1 MGVLG
6 YLYREGG
13 TCGDI
18 LDNFENDDV
27 MINVGRLALA
37 ITLGLSYPLLVLP
50 CRDALYRLIMMLKHD
65 MSTPSIPDMSSP
77 SFTRLQALEE
87 EAQEDEEDMMERRS
101 RPLLEES
108 TSVSIDAR
116 RLGMSLKLRTIIA
129 FSVVST
135 ALVAACLL
143 PGIIVVWS
151 FMGSSVS
158 VVIAF
163 IFPSLMYLK
172 ITWKRKMHLDRV
184 LSAVLLVL
192 SILVMIGSTFEAIKN
207 SLDKNAGACLK
218 MSSDD

>member
-50 CRDALYRLIMMLKHD
+50 CRDSLYRLIMMLKHD

-87 EAQEDEEDMMERRS
+87 EAQEEDVMERRS

-116 RLGMSLKLRTIIA
+116 RLGMSLKLRAIIA

-158 VVIAF
+158 VLIAF

-184 LSAVLLVL
+184 LSATLLVL
-192 SILVMIGSTFEAIKN
+192 SILVMIGSTFEAIIN
-207 SLDKNAGACLK
+207 SLDKDMNTCLK
-218 MSSDD
+218 MSSD